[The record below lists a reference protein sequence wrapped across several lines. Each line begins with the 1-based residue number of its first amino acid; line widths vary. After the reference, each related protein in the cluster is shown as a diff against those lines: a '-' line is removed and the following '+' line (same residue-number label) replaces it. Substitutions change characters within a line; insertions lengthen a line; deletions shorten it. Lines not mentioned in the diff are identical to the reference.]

1 MTTKDKATDETQV
14 RKLNDDWVKAL
25 RAKDIDALMNCYTP
39 GILVFDLAPPLQYEG
54 KDAYRKNVEEWF
66 ASFQGPIGYQIRA
79 LAISAGADVAFS
91 HSLNHI
97 SGTRT
102 DSEETDVWVR
112 ATVGYGKI
120 NGKWLITH
128 EHFST
133 PFEMV
138 PPYKASLDLKPRE
151 P

>member
-1 MTTKDKATDETQV
+1 MTTKDNATDEAQI
-14 RKLNDDWVKAL
+14 RKLSDDWVKAI
-25 RAKDIDALMNCYTP
+25 RSKDLNSLMPRYTQ
-39 GILVFDLAPPLQYEG
+39 GILVFDLAPPLQYAG
-54 KDAYRKNVEEWF
+54 QDAYRKNMEEWF
-66 ASFQGPIGYQIRA
+66 TSFQGPIGYQVRSLTIC
-79 LAISAGADVAFS
+79 AGADVAFS

-112 ATVGYGKI
+112 ATVGYRKV

-138 PPYKASLDLKPRE
+138 PPYKASLDLKP
-151 P
+151 